1 MKIQETLTEKVVVKL
16 TPSSKRQITIAA
28 KKENINVSVFVRNL
42 IESKIGK
49 SKKVK

>member
-16 TPSSKRQITIAA
+16 TPSAKRQLTIAA
-28 KKENINVSVFVRNL
+28 KKEKVNISFFVRSL

-49 SKKVK
+49 AKK

>member
-28 KKENINVSVFVRNL
+28 IKENVTISVFVRSL
-42 IESKIGK
+42 IESKIQK
-49 SKKVK
+49 PKR